1 MQQTPAPAQPDSV
14 IEARHVYKRFG
25 HVQALRN
32 ASLKVRKG
40 EIQALVGD
48 NGAGK
53 STLTKVLCGALS
65 PDSGTLRFWGESTT
79 VQSIRHAHELGVET
93 VYQDLALAPDLSVAA
108 NLFLG
113 REVIRSGRS
122 RWLGILENRKM
133 LREAS
138 SALSELG
145 VELPYLDLPLRHLS
159 GGQRQAVA
167 VARALTWARTAI
179 LMDEPTAAL
188 GHRQTEIVY
197 QAIRR
202 TAHKGMAVVVI
213 SHDIPRMVRF
223 ADRVA
228 IMRHGSVIANR
239 VTSGLGVREVIDLML
254 EGKAETSA

>member
-1 MQQTPAPAQPDSV
+1 MQQTPSRPDPQSV
-14 IEARHVYKRFG
+14 IEAHDICKRFG
-25 HVQALRN
+25 HVEALRN
-32 ASLKVRKG
+32 ASLKIRKG

-53 STLTKVLCGALS
+53 STLTKVLCGALR

-113 REVIRSGRS
+113 REVIRRGWS
-122 RWLGILENRKM
+122 RWLGVLERRGM
-133 LREAS
+133 LRRAR
-138 SALSELG
+138 SALSDLG
-145 VELPYLDLPLRHLS
+145 VELPYLDLPLRNLS

-188 GHRQTEIVY
+188 GHRQTEVVY

-202 TAHKGMAVVVI
+202 AARKGLAVVVI

-223 ADRVA
+223 SDRVA
-228 IMRHGSVIANR
+228 IMRHGAVIADR
-239 VTSGLGVREVIDLML
+239 PSAGLGVREVIDLML
-254 EGKAETSA
+254 EGNAEIPS